1 MERLET
7 QTCNGDSTSFEKE
20 MLALLDEQIFLTD
33 SVFARL
39 PMGVAFSENSIR
51 RRHCA

>member
-20 MLALLDEQIFLTD
+20 MLALLDD
-33 SVFARL
+33 R
-39 PMGVAFSENSIR
+39 FS
-51 RRHCA
+51 

>member
-7 QTCNGDSTSFEKE
+7 QTYNGDSTSFEKE

-33 SVFARL
+33 SVFEIGRAH
-39 PMGVAFSENSIR
+39 V
-51 RRHCA
+51 

>member
-20 MLALLDEQIFLTD
+20 MLALLDEQIFLQIACSPVCRWALKFTMHQVY
-33 SVFARL
+33 SVA
-39 PMGVAFSENSIR
+39 
-51 RRHCA
+51 